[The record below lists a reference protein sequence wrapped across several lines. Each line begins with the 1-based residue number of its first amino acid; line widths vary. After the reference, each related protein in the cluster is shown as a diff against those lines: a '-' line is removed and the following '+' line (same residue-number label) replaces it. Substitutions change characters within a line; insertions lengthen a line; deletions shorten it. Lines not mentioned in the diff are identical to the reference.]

1 MGRLGEQA
9 RAGLGRTAKG
19 QTCSGQK
26 VADSVCPRVNYK
38 MPPKDPARGKPNGG
52 NVWDGW
58 ERVGRVAEGL
68 NGSGQNLADS
78 FPHHYQGRIDFYTV
92 NPIHSMGMD
101 LMSIPASKVVLTN
114 PIPRDKI
121 FQSYP

>member
-78 FPHHYQGRIDFYTV
+78 VCLREATKGWEGWEESD
-92 NPIHSMGMD
+92 GMRWEG
-101 LMSIPASKVVLTN
+101 LHRVRMANRWPGQPVLE
-114 PIPRDKI
+114 
-121 FQSYP
+121 